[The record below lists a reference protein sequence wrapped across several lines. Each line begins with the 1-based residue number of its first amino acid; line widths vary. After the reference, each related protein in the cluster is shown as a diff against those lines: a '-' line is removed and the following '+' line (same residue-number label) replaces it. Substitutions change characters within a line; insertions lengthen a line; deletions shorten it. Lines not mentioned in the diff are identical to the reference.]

1 MSFEL
6 DDSIRDDFLAEANEL
21 VEALGEELLE
31 LEKRPDDR
39 ELLDSIFRAFHTVK
53 GGAGFL
59 DVPSLVEICHAAEEV
74 FDALRKGSL
83 NVDTQ
88 VMDAVLGAL
97 DETKAM
103 LSAISEGGDVR
114 DAPPELV
121 SSLRGLAEKVESG
134 QVSPAAETA
143 PSESEPQAGAT
154 DDGGQSSA
162 SDPAERA
169 FEAMVARDKRQAE
182 PEDFSDDEIAN
193 LMEQVSEPDESA
205 QQTPPVSHGNSQ
217 PDATADDGLISEDE
231 FENLLDELE
240 QKKGEQEKQDGPAAA
255 STPEAN
261 TNVEPVAVASSA
273 RSAAEDSEAQD
284 RPAQSARSATP
295 PEQSIRVQVS
305 RLDSVMNLVGEL
317 VLVRNRLTNL
327 GTNLKDEELKK
338 AVANLDLV
346 TADLQTG
353 VMQTRMQPIRK
364 VFSRFPRLAR
374 DVARSLDKEIE
385 LEMSGED
392 TDLDKNLVEA
402 LADPLVHLVRN
413 AMDHGIE
420 SPEVREKKGKPRQGT
435 VKLSA
440 EQQGDHIAISI
451 SDDGAGMDADVLRT
465 KAVQKGVLT
474 REAADKLEDG
484 EALDLIFNPGFSTR
498 EQVSDL
504 SGRGVGMDVVKT
516 SIASLNGNVEIES
529 KQEIGTTIT
538 VTVPLTLAILPTLMV
553 TLDKRTFAFP
563 LSHVVEVFSL
573 ASGEIRRISG
583 KRVIVRRGRPLP
595 LCFLAEHFG
604 IPGSDDAA
612 QQFVV
617 VLQIGTQQVGFVTDN
632 VIGQEEVVIKPLGK
646 LLSAVSTFAGATITG
661 DGNIALIFDVS
672 GLTAVQKQAA

>member
-6 DDSIRDDFLAEANEL
+6 DDSIRDDFLAEAGEL
-21 VEALGEELLE
+21 VEGLGEELLE
-31 LEKRPDDR
+31 LEKTPDDR
-39 ELLDSIFRAFHTVK
+39 QRLDSIFRAFHTIK

-59 DVPSLVEICHAAEEV
+59 NVSSLVEICHAAEEV

-83 NVDTQ
+83 SVDTK

-97 DETKAM
+97 DQTNAM
-103 LSAISEGGDVR
+103 LSAISAGSEVQA
-114 DAPPELV
+114 APPELV
-121 SSLRGLAEKVESG
+121 SSLRTLAEKADSVASSPEAAPAG
-134 QVSPAAETA
+134 Q
-143 PSESEPQAGAT
+143 
-154 DDGGQSSA
+154 DGGGRRPESTEIAGRSG
-162 SDPAERA
+162 SPDPAERA
-169 FEAMVARDKRQAE
+169 FEEMVAHEGGQAE
-182 PEDFSDDEIAN
+182 PEAFSDGEIAN
-193 LMEQVSEPDESA
+193 LMEQVGEAEPSA
-205 QQTPPVSHGNSQ
+205 AENPQGLQDPEQSDSASG
-217 PDATADDGLISEDE
+217 DDLITEDE
-231 FENLLDELE
+231 FENLLDQL
-240 QKKGEQEKQDGPAAA
+240 QQQRQDGETGAGTPAAGGTEDVGTA
-255 STPEAN
+255 GVESAGEGAEAQERS
-261 TNVEPVAVASSA
+261 VQSA
-273 RSAAEDSEAQD
+273 KSAA
-284 RPAQSARSATP
+284 P

-305 RLDSVMNLVGEL
+305 RLDTVMNLVGEL

-346 TADLQTG
+346 TADLQNG

-385 LEMSGED
+385 LEMSGEE

-420 SPEVREKKGKPRQGT
+420 SPEAREENGKARKGT

-440 EQQGDHIAISI
+440 AQQGDHIAISI
-451 SDDGAGMDADVLRT
+451 ADDGAGMDPDALRS
-465 KAVQKGVLT
+465 KAVKKGILT
-474 REAADKLEDG
+474 RETADKLEDG
-484 EALDLIFNPGFSTR
+484 EALDLIFQPGFSTR
-498 EQVSDL
+498 DEVSDL

-516 SIASLNGNVEIES
+516 RISSLNGNVEIES
-529 KQEIGTTIT
+529 EKDVGTTIT

-573 ASGEIRRISG
+573 PSGEIRRVSG
-583 KRVIVRRGRPLP
+583 KRVIIRRGRPLP
-595 LCFLAEHFG
+595 LCFLGEHFG
-604 IPGSDDAA
+604 IPGADDAGA

-617 VLQIGTQQVGFVTDN
+617 VLQVGSQQVGFVTNN

-661 DGNIALIFDVS
+661 DGDIALIFDVS

>member
-1 MSFEL
+1 
-6 DDSIRDDFLAEANEL
+6 
-21 VEALGEELLE
+21 
-31 LEKRPDDR
+31 
-39 ELLDSIFRAFHTVK
+39 
-53 GGAGFL
+53 
-59 DVPSLVEICHAAEEV
+59 
-74 FDALRKGSL
+74 
-83 NVDTQ
+83 
-88 VMDAVLGAL
+88 MDAVLGAL

-103 LSAISEGGDVR
+103 LYAISAGSDVKA
-114 DAPPELV
+114 APPELV
-121 SSLRGLAEKVESG
+121 SSLRELAEKVESDRA
-134 QVSPAAETA
+134 SPEAVTTQR
-143 PSESEPQAGAT
+143 ESGNEAVAGV
-154 DDGGQSSA
+154 GGGRSGA

-169 FEAMVARDKRQAE
+169 FEEMVASEKRQAE

-193 LMEQVSEPDESA
+193 LMEQVSEPEPTAKETQVD
-205 QQTPPVSHGNSQ
+205 SQ
-217 PDATADDGLISEDE
+217 GTNPPDATADDGLITEDE

-240 QKKGEQEKQDGPAAA
+240 RQKQGGPATAT
-255 STPEAN
+255 TPEQNKN
-261 TNVEPVAVASSA
+261 TESTAVAAPSA
-273 RSAAEDSEAQD
+273 GSAQGNSEAQD
-284 RPAQSARSATP
+284 RPAQSAKSAVP

-327 GTNLKDEELKK
+327 GTNLKDEELQKT
-338 AVANLDLV
+338 VANLDLV
-346 TADLQTG
+346 TADLQSG

-420 SPEVREKKGKPRQGT
+420 SPEIREKKGKPRQGT

-451 SDDGAGMDADVLRT
+451 SDDGAGMDADVLRS
-465 KAVQKGVLT
+465 KAVNKGILT
-474 REAADKLEDG
+474 REAADKLDDR
-484 EALDLIFNPGFSTR
+484 EALELIFHPGFSTR

-516 SIASLNGNVEIES
+516 SIASLNGNVEIQSE
-529 KQEIGTTIT
+529 QEVGTTIK

-553 TLDKRTFAFP
+553 TLDERNFAFP

-573 ASGEIRRISG
+573 TSGEIRRISG
-583 KRVIVRRGRPLP
+583 KRVIVRRERPLP

-604 IPGSDDAA
+604 IPVRDESA

-617 VLQIGTQQVGFVTDN
+617 VLQIGSQQVGFVTDN